1 MASSSSLLIFERVYL
16 HYNVIAIV
24 ILENSF
30 QIILLFIAILL
41 EQFINQAKFVIV
53 TLVYL
58 YTVIETWKHLCIKS
72 EVNQISYYSCI

>member
-16 HYNVIAIV
+16 HYNVIV